1 MANETVKKV
10 ATKVKPNTDVN
21 FGDLA
26 DRIMK
31 LAELYVPIA
40 IAMER
45 ERHEMA
51 IAVQKM
57 ELKLH
62 ELEFMSKLES
72 GKVELRQETASA
84 AIEEIR
90 LETAQMELE
99 ETKKRKAQSQGQGRG

>member
-1 MANETVKKV
+1 MADTTTKKV
-10 ATKVKPNTDVN
+10 ATKVQPNTDVN

-45 ERHEMA
+45 ERHEMT

-72 GKVELRQETASA
+72 GKVELRQQTARAS
-84 AIEEIR
+84 IEEIR
-90 LETAQMELE
+90 LETAQMDLE
-99 ETKKRKAQSQGQGRG
+99 EQKAERAAERAHAKR